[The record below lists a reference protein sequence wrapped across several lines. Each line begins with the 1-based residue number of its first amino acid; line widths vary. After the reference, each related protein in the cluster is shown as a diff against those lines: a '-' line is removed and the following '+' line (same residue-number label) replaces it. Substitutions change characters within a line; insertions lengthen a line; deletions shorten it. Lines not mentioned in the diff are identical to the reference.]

1 MKLLVV
7 SSAPIVLLEERQYM
21 YGPYQKEMKI
31 WARHVGHIQ
40 FCCPIWKDDRK
51 LLVDE
56 ISFPVLRTIELKEFD
71 IKSVTK
77 IPQAFYYS
85 LLNFW
90 IIVRAMKT
98 ADHIH
103 LRCPG
108 NIGLLASIAQIFY
121 PNKKKTAKYAGNW
134 DPKAKQPW
142 SYRMQRKIL
151 SNTFLTKNMQVLVYG
166 EWPGQ
171 TKNIKSF
178 FTATYSQSEIQNS
191 KFSTQD
197 STFQEAI
204 KFLFVGTLS
213 PGKQP
218 LYVIQLVE
226 KLKEAGENVSLEMY
240 GEGTLRKQLEEYIKR
255 QHLKEYVQLKGNQP
269 KEAVLQA
276 YQKSDYLI
284 LPSKS
289 EGWPKVV
296 AEAMFWGCVPL
307 ATPVSCVSYML
318 GHGNRGIVLTEKLQ
332 QDAQTILDNLQNR
345 ELYQEMSQKAQTWS
359 QQFTTDKFEEEIR
372 KLLIP
377 KAL

>member
-1 MKLLVV
+1 
-7 SSAPIVLLEERQYM
+7 M

-31 WARHVGHIQ
+31 WARHVGHVQ

-108 NIGLLASIAQIFY
+108 NIGLLASIAQIFH

-166 EWPGQ
+166 EWPDQ

-191 KFSTQD
+191 RFSTQD

-226 KLKEAGENVSLEMY
+226 KLK
-240 GEGTLRKQLEEYIKR
+240 
-255 QHLKEYVQLKGNQP
+255 
-269 KEAVLQA
+269 
-276 YQKSDYLI
+276 
-284 LPSKS
+284 
-289 EGWPKVV
+289 
-296 AEAMFWGCVPL
+296 
-307 ATPVSCVSYML
+307 
-318 GHGNRGIVLTEKLQ
+318 
-332 QDAQTILDNLQNR
+332 
-345 ELYQEMSQKAQTWS
+345 
-359 QQFTTDKFEEEIR
+359 
-372 KLLIP
+372 
-377 KAL
+377 

>member
-269 KEAVLQA
+269 KETVLQA

-318 GHGNRGIVLTEKLQ
+318 GHGDRGIVLTEKLE

>member
-121 PNKKKTAKYAGNW
+121 PNKKKTTKYAGNW

-318 GHGNRGIVLTEKLQ
+318 GHGDRGIVLTEKLQ

>member
-31 WARHVGHIQ
+31 WARHVGHVQ

-90 IIVRAMKT
+90 IIVKAMKT

-269 KEAVLQA
+269 KETVLQA

-345 ELYQEMSQKAQTWS
+345 ELYQEMSQKQTWS